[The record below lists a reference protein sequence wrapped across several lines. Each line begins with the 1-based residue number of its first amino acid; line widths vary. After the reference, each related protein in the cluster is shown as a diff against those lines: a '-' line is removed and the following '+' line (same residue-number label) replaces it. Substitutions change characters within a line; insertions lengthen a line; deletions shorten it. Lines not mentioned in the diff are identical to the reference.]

1 MASILF
7 CKGKVAKQ
15 AHVGIPE
22 GLHEE
27 EFGRDGFY
35 GEYSHLYRTSPPVA
49 WSRVEGALRPRAFDF
64 NKITPNAD
72 TSADPSVDQ
81 ACLVNADIRVSYPT
95 CITVSSYFYR
105 NADGDELLFIHK
117 GKGTFETDFGTLS
130 YRAGDYTVI
139 PKGTVYRMLPD
150 TETRYLCIES
160 KEPIRFPERGLL
172 GQQALYDPAVLRVPE
187 LPSADTHDTTNT
199 AEAGHEYEIRVKHDN
214 RISSIFYPH
223 HPLNVV
229 GWRGTLTVW
238 QLHVEDIRPISCD
251 RVHLPPCVH
260 TTFVS
265 KNFIVCTFLPRPL
278 ENGDPQ
284 ALKVPFYHSNI
295 DYDEVIFYH
304 SGDFFSRTGISA
316 GMLTLHPRGIQHGP
330 QPHAIARSHKAT
342 ATNETAVMI
351 DCRNTLHATEVL
363 EKVELRQYWK
373 SWQQTDTTGD

>member
-1 MASILF
+1 MKVNGDLAMASILF

-15 AHVGIPE
+15 AHVGIPA

-35 GEYSHLYRTSPPVA
+35 GDYSHLYRTSPPVA
-49 WSRVEGALRPRAFDF
+49 WSRIEGDLRPRAFDF
-64 NKITPNAD
+64 NKIKNDA
-72 TSADPSVDQ
+72 Q
-81 ACLVNADIRVSYPT
+81 GACLVNADIRVSYLT
-95 CITVSSYFYR
+95 CTTATPYFYR
-105 NADGDELLFIHK
+105 NADGDELLFIHN
-117 GKGTFETDFGTLS
+117 GVGTFETDFGVLS
-130 YRAGDYTVI
+130 YRAGDYTII
-139 PKGTVYRMLPD
+139 PKGTVYRILPD
-150 TETRYLCIES
+150 TATQYLCIES
-160 KEPIRFPERGLL
+160 RDPIRFPDRGLM

-187 LPSADTHDTTNT
+187 LQPTDLNADNS
-199 AEAGHEYEIRVKHDN
+199 EREYEVKVKHDN

-238 QLHVEDIRPISCD
+238 QLHVDDIRPVSCD

-278 ENGDPQ
+278 ENGDPE

-304 SGDFFSRTGISA
+304 RGDFFSRTGIGA
-316 GMLTLHPRGIQHGP
+316 GMLTLHPRGIHHGP
-330 QPHAIARSHKAT
+330 QPNAISRSRDAT
-342 ATNETAVMI
+342 VTNETAVMI
-351 DCRNTLHATEVL
+351 DCRNTLHATKEL
-363 EKVELRQYWK
+363 EQVELQQYWQ
-373 SWQQTDTTGD
+373 SWQQTEQKTNQ